1 MDRELSGAVF
11 VCYDDIVPSGIADGL
26 NPVVYN
32 PILDEKEKRKILAKS
47 IQEMFNVILTDDELE
62 SLCKYDKYHL
72 DEFVKEIRT
81 RIY

>member
-1 MDRELSGAVF
+1 MDRELKSAVF
-11 VCYDDIVPSGIADGL
+11 VCYDDIIPSGIANGL

-47 IQEMFNVILTDDELE
+47 VHEKFNVILTDDELD

-72 DEFVKEIRT
+72 TEFVKEIRT
-81 RIY
+81 YIY